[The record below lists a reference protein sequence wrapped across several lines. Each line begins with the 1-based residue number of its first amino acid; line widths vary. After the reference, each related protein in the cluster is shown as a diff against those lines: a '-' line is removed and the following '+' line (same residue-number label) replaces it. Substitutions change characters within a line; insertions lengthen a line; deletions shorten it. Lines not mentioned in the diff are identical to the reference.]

1 MISVLRVLLL
11 KQQDSPSWSLVEG
24 MMDQWVERSKER
36 RVVEGVERMT
46 AFFRAVCGMTWV
58 SGETVQHCYGVL
70 KTNSVSL
77 GEGEREGQALYPLAS
92 ILSHSCRANL
102 EPVRQPGQTIS
113 LRAKRR

>member
-1 MISVLRVLLL
+1 
-11 KQQDSPSWSLVEG
+11 
-24 MMDQWVERSKER
+24 MMDQWEERTKEIW
-36 RVVEGVERMT
+36 VVEGLENMT
-46 AFFRAVCGMTWV
+46 AFYMAVCGLPWASV
-58 SGETVQHCYGVL
+58 ETVQHCYGVL

-77 GEGEREGQALYPLAS
+77 GDGEREGQALYPLAS